1 MCNFHLYIPIIFK
14 GKMLL
19 KVTCFSLKIVY
30 FAQLASDSLNLYLCE
45 AKLNWYF
52 FHWIFL
58 FSLVDN

>member
-1 MCNFHLYIPIIFK
+1 
-14 GKMLL
+14 MLL

-45 AKLNWYF
+45 AKLNRYF